1 MVKNKKAG
9 GYVIIK
15 KIQYRWLYVNFPKT
29 DADIDPIQFRGQ
41 KRIRDTTKEGE
52 H

>member
-15 KIQYRWLYVNFPKT
+15 KIQVAIVNFPKT
-29 DADIDPIQFRGQ
+29 DAAIDSIQIRG
-41 KRIRDTTKEGE
+41 KKKG
-52 H
+52 